1 MPWTIVDDD
10 PLIQVRATIHRE
22 HDQEELR
29 KLIAAL
35 EKRITSKE
43 TDNERPATS

>member
-1 MPWTIVDDD
+1 MPWTVVDDD
-10 PLIQVRATIHRE
+10 PLIQVRATIHHE

-35 EKRITSKE
+35 EKRITKKE
-43 TDNERPATS
+43 TDNERNITP